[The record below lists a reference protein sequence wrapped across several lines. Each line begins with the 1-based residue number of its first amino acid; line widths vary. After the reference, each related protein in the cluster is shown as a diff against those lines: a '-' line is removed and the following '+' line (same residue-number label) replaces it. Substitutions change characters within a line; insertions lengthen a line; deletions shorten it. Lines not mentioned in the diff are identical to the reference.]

1 MDAENSFVLN
11 NQAGIAKKR
20 AMKNIGMQNLAKYT
34 IRGSNTGQRK
44 LKHANLFI
52 LQSKLKT
59 SKQFAFTTVET
70 WLQNLCFRCVRQY
83 SFQTVLPSNMRWR
96 NTQGSKA
103 KQARMEPWWN
113 SSNSMFSILKFRNSI
128 DNFGFRFFQRWLAK
142 RRMATSQTSR

>member
-1 MDAENSFVLN
+1 MKIHKKILKLKMSVDTENSFVLN

-52 LQSKLKT
+52 VQSKLKT

-70 WLQNLCFRCVRQY
+70 LLQNLCFRCVRI
-83 SFQTVLPSNMRWR
+83 FFSNCAAVQHEM
-96 NTQGSKA
+96 A
-103 KQARMEPWWN
+103 KYAR
-113 SSNSMFSILKFRNSI
+113 
-128 DNFGFRFFQRWLAK
+128 
-142 RRMATSQTSR
+142 